1 MKAKFDLRQLLLAV
15 FPWLHVGMI
24 IAPLFAYAAFYI
36 WEKDIVPAYF
46 LGLSVVLPVAL
57 TRLAILKVKNL
68 FVYIIIS
75 LVLSGL
81 WFLMNPILGALVLL
95 VAVIRLAGRF
105 RSGNKTVF
113 DSPHYAGLAA
123 FVLPFVFSAADD
135 LPSLQFIALLSALCY
150 GFMTL
155 VYISLK
161 KLDNYIALNREM
173 ADFPQRRVSSTT
185 MRTVLSVAAL
195 IFAVSLVLL
204 LVNFDFVS
212 LPEFTNPGDEVE
224 EEMIMSSEGY
234 SGENK
239 IFLGLPDLGG
249 AKLGINWNAVGKVL
263 VSVVATVIIIALA
276 VILRNLAQNFSAS
289 ALRNEEKD
297 TIESIR
303 DEEEKLISEKRGF
316 MPDFS
321 PNAYVRRKYRKAVRA
336 KNYSPSPWQSPQEIE
351 SAAGIDSEV
360 IHHLYEKAR
369 YSKEGCTAED
379 KKLL

>member
-1 MKAKFDLRQLLLAV
+1 MKAKIKLRQLLLAV
-15 FPWLHVGMI
+15 FPWLHVGFI
-24 IAPLFAYAAFYI
+24 AAPLFAYAAFYI

-46 LGLSVVLPVAL
+46 LGLSVVFPVAV
-57 TRLAILKVKNL
+57 TRLAILKIKN
-68 FVYIIIS
+68 FFIYIIIS
-75 LVLSGL
+75 LALSGL
-81 WFLMNPILGALVLL
+81 WFLINPLLGALVLL
-95 VAVIRLAGRF
+95 IALVRLAGRF

-161 KLDNYIALNREM
+161 KLDNYITLNREM

-185 MRTVLSVAAL
+185 MRTVLSVAAV

-212 LPEFTNPGDEVE
+212 LPELTNPGDEVE
-224 EEMIMSSEGY
+224 SEQLQKDG
-234 SGENK
+234 
-239 IFLGLPDLGG
+239 IFGVYDTDINLPQFETGSLH
-249 AKLGINWNAVGKVL
+249 INWNVLGKVL
-263 VSVVATVIIIALA
+263 ISVVAAVVIIALA

-303 DEEEKLISEKRGF
+303 DEEEELISEKRGF

-336 KNYSPSPWQSPQEIE
+336 KNYSPSPWQSPREIE
-351 SAAGIDSEV
+351 AAAGIDSEV

-369 YSKEGCTAED
+369 YSKEGCSAED